1 MPNMMIR
8 IDQKELIKKIVSSIK
23 KNTKLYSIIDENNC
37 PNTIISFT
45 GNDIIFFEGFFD
57 NYSITIFNGFEDIV
71 INIKNVYYNEEDA
84 IKEYKYYFDTIYQ
97 YINNYNERSENKIT
111 LNLDLK
117 ITIKDCKEYKKG
129 GV

>member
-1 MPNMMIR
+1 MMIR